1 MKAVV
6 IVEDDPDIQSLIE
19 TIFSMDPRF
28 SVAGLAE
35 SAEDALEL
43 TRTAQP
49 EIIVL
54 DDRLA
59 GALTGVDAVPQFK
72 EAAPGAKII
81 LFTAHAD
88 LQARVVDQPDI
99 DAFLLKTVRVNE
111 ASPMTSGDLTVEQHH
126 SADAATS
133 AKVLVVIEDDED
145 VQFLI
150 ESLFSIDPRFTVS
163 HVAESAEEALDLPP
177 TSEPGIIVLDHGLA
191 GPLPGLA
198 AAPLLKE
205 RAPQAK
211 IIMFTAHAALQARA
225 TRNRPSTRSCSR
237 RSQRSSYPW
246 PSS

>member
-35 SAEDALEL
+35 SAEHALEL
-43 TRTAQP
+43 ARTTQP

-88 LQARVVDQPDI
+88 LQARVVDQPNI
-99 DAFLLKTVRVNE
+99 DAFLLKTDTGE
-111 ASPMTSGDLTVEQHH
+111 LLPLAQQLTNM
-126 SADAATS
+126 
-133 AKVLVVIEDDED
+133 L
-145 VQFLI
+145 
-150 ESLFSIDPRFTVS
+150 SL
-163 HVAESAEEALDLPP
+163 L
-177 TSEPGIIVLDHGLA
+177 
-191 GPLPGLA
+191 
-198 AAPLLKE
+198 
-205 RAPQAK
+205 
-211 IIMFTAHAALQARA
+211 
-225 TRNRPSTRSCSR
+225 
-237 RSQRSSYPW
+237 
-246 PSS
+246 